1 MIGSRNV
8 VVLLVAATVSLT
20 LLAGGSAMALD
31 DETVG
36 DGLDEVDNFEIDAET
51 ECLSGAGAPFTV
63 GSDDDTYVWIRLHV
77 LELTDSGGS
86 FGIELTGSSD
96 GERIIEVVTGLEH
109 VGDGILDT
117 VTSPVGSYELVGG
130 FEFELSIFDD
140 ATPDINGDGTPGFDE
155 SENESTDAGTEEPD
169 RGPES
174 ADGPFELLDC

>member
-1 MIGSRNV
+1 MIGLSDV
-8 VVLLVAATVSLT
+8 VALLVVATLSLT
-20 LLAGGSAMALD
+20 LLAGGSVVALD

-36 DGLDEVDNFEIDAET
+36 DGLDEVDNFEIDTET
-51 ECLSGAGAPFTV
+51 ECLSGAGTPFTV
-63 GSDDDTYVWIRLHV
+63 GSDDDTYIWIRLHV

-86 FGIELTGSSD
+86 FGVELTGSND
-96 GERIIEVVTGLEH
+96 GERVIEVVTGLEH

-140 ATPDINGDGTPGFDE
+140 ATPDIDGDGTPGFDGP
-155 SENESTDAGTEEPD
+155 ENESTDAGTEESD
-169 RGPES
+169 RDSES